1 MTRPP
6 QILSVLRAEAQR
18 LLGSRSTW
26 GVLLLLAGVSA
37 LRTFVAVGWTAAER
51 GGSDDPLT
59 SGSAWGPLVD
69 GWSLGLVLG
78 TLVLL
83 VHAARWVAADCESG
97 VLRFAVTRSATRTAV
112 VLGRFVLTP
121 GLVLAVVAV
130 TGLAAW
136 AVAGATGD
144 FGPLVEDGF
153 EIFTA
158 EELRAEVLRSVR
170 AVLLPMLATCAFG
183 LLISCLVPGV
193 ALAPSVAL
201 GAFLAFDLFKTALG
215 DVHYYVFA
223 SHAPTVVDSSAWSE
237 LAGVVRG
244 FSDAGFP
251 DQLIRVGTR
260 VSWPAALIFTVVAC
274 LALRRRS
281 L

>member
-1 MTRPP
+1 MATQSNKAQPAVAAAG
-6 QILSVLRAEAQR
+6 LSYTPVNLSAVTLDDGSPGSVFNAGSSSLGTSSSIVLDSGDPGFPDATLNPFRFHWEIA
-18 LLGSRSTW
+18 ST
-26 GVLLLLAGVSA
+26 LDLAAYAGIH
-37 LRTFVAVGWTAAER
+37 LRFKCTAAVHSSQTYTAWMAVHATSSLGAEFGWW
-51 GGSDDPLT
+51 GGANLNTGVARAAKIGAALSSSASGSTFT
-59 SGSAWGPLVD
+59 SG
-69 GWSLGLVLG
+69 G
-78 TLVLL
+78 T
-83 VHAARWVAADCESG
+83 
-97 VLRFAVTRSATRTAV
+97 
-112 VLGRFVLTP
+112 
-121 GLVLAVVAV
+121 
-130 TGLAAW
+130 
-136 AVAGATGD
+136 
-144 FGPLVEDGF
+144 
-153 EIFTA
+153 
-158 EELRAEVLRSVR
+158 
-170 AVLLPMLATCAFG
+170 FG